1 MDPMKTAPQW
11 GPFLSSY
18 MGQTPAMKG
27 MTPTETQSGRAN
39 PSSAGYDP
47 YTTYRP
53 TMVPNGEGGYMYESG
68 GLSNPCPSGFRYDSV
83 SKICVSLYAQPGE
96 LNSDGR
102 PIPSPST
109 VGPSA
114 GCPVGYQLID
124 GRCMYAP

>member
-47 YTTYRP
+47 YATYRP

-68 GLSNPCPSGFRYDSV
+68 GLSNPCPRGYRHIDGQ
-83 SKICVSLYAQPGE
+83 CVSNYGGT
-96 LNSDGR
+96 DGL
-102 PIPSPST
+102 PMPAPAT
-109 VGPSA
+109 AGPAA

-124 GRCMYAP
+124 GRCLYAP